1 MDFKKITASLIALGV
16 ITPAFAENFRINDF
30 RIEGEQH
37 TSEAT
42 VRSFLPVKEGDTF
55 TEQEGENIIRSLHSS
70 GFYENVLLEQNGN
83 TLIITVSER
92 PVISSVTI
100 EGAKV
105 LPNDAILKQMA
116 TMKGGAATKE
126 SELIIQ
132 GSDKRSHDEKLADYE
147 SGANY
152 NTANALA
159 STGLA
164 KGDFFSQ
171 EALQRA
177 LQALMGAYQEQGK
190 RGVKITPEVTPLAQ
204 NRVAIKITV
213 DEGTTT
219 RVKEIDFVGNEV
231 FSDRKLANQ
240 IGLTDG
246 TAVSWLT
253 KSNVFSWEKF
263 SQDKTRLENFYHRK
277 GYFDAKVDFDEVQR
291 EPLNED
297 QTREKVIIKVYEGKQ
312 YRWGNFNIIGDTKD
326 VPKEQL
332 AKHLKKLKTGKL
344 SNNLTLQTAL
354 GNMRLELQSMGYAY
368 ANVDA
373 KAVHNED
380 GTLDINIEVA
390 PGARIAVREINITG
404 NNKTRDEVIRRELRQ
419 MEGATYDQKKI
430 DRSRQ
435 RLNQLGYFEN
445 VDMKAVP
452 TAEND
457 QQVDVNVDVKERST
471 GSINVSA
478 GWSQDDGLVVA
489 GGVAQDNVF
498 GTGKSAS
505 VSVSRSKVNQNANL
519 SFTDPYFTPDG
530 VSMAYSLFGSNYN
543 PYKQNSSPRSYK
555 ITRYGGQMM
564 MGIPITEYDRVN
576 VGLGAENLRIG
587 LFPQSPIRYQ
597 RFVQENGARNWI
609 YKGMASWYR
618 NTTDDAYWPTR
629 GYQTSL
635 TAEAGLPGSGLQYY
649 QLGHQNTWYF
659 PITTRVTL
667 MLNGQIGYSGRYGK
681 TKELPFLY
689 AQTGGGLGSVRGF
702 ESGTLG
708 PKFYDTLCYFS
719 GNSTPAPAGSSGTT
733 CYQNSVESYGGSF
746 AANANAELLFP
757 FPGVKDSRSVRLSLF
772 ADAGSVW
779 DNKTYNNATYSST
792 NLNGTNGFYAGTHK
806 ASFKEEL
813 RYSTGAALTWISP
826 MGPIKLSY
834 AYPLKKKDKDQI
846 QRFQFQLGTVF

>member
-1 MDFKKITASLIALGV
+1 MDFKKITASLITLGV

-42 VRSFLPVKEGDTF
+42 VRSFLPIKEGDTF
-55 TEQEGENIIRSLHSS
+55 TEQTGENIIRSLHSS
-70 GFYENVLLEQNGN
+70 GFYENVMLEQKDN

-100 EGAKV
+100 EGAKI
-105 LPNDAILKQMA
+105 LTNEAILKQIA
-116 TMKGGAATKE
+116 SMKGGAATKE
-126 SELIIQ
+126 DELIIKKNEI
-132 GSDKRSHDEKLADYE
+132 SYDEKLAKFD
-147 SGANY
+147 SSADSQ
-152 NTANALA
+152 TKSALET
-159 STGLA
+159 TGLA

-177 LQALMGAYQEQGK
+177 LQALHSVYQEHGK
-190 RGVKITPEVTPLAQ
+190 KGVKITPEITPLAQ
-204 NRVAIKITV
+204 NRVAIKITI

-219 RVKEIDFVGNEV
+219 RVKEINFVGNEV
-231 FSDRKLANQ
+231 YSDRKLANQ

-246 TAVSWLT
+246 TMISWLT

-263 SQDKTRLENFYHRK
+263 AQDKARLESFYHRN
-277 GYFDAKVDFDEVQR
+277 GYFDAKVDFDDVER
-291 EPLNED
+291 TDLNQEK
-297 QTREKVIIKVYEGKQ
+297 TREKITIKVYEGKQ
-312 YRWGNFNIIGDTKD
+312 YRWGDFNIIGDTKD

-332 AKHLKKLKTGKL
+332 AKHLKKLKAGKL
-344 SNNLTLQTAL
+344 SNTEALQTAL
-354 GNMRLELQSMGYAY
+354 ANMRLDLQSMGYAY
-368 ANVDA
+368 AKVES
-373 KAVHNED
+373 KVIHNND
-380 GTLDINIEVA
+380 GTLDVNIEIA
-390 PGARIAVREINITG
+390 PGARIAVREINIVG

-419 MEGATYDQKKI
+419 MEGATFDQKKI
-430 DRSRQ
+430 NRSRQ
-435 RLNQLGYFEN
+435 RLNQLGYFETTEIT
-445 VDMKAVP
+445 AVP
-452 TAEND
+452 TVEND
-457 QQVDVNVDVKERST
+457 QQVDVKVNVKERST

-478 GWSQDDGLVVA
+478 GWSQNDGLVVA
-489 GGVAQDNVF
+489 GSVAQDNVF

-505 VSVSRSKVNQNANL
+505 VNVSRSNVNQNANL

-530 VSMAYSLFGSNYN
+530 VSMSYTLFGSNYN
-543 PYKQNSSPRSYK
+543 PYKQHHSPRSYK

-564 MGIPITEYDRVN
+564 MGIPITEYDRIN
-576 VGLGAENLRIG
+576 VGLSAENLRIG

-597 RFVQENGARNWI
+597 RFVQENGNRNWI

-629 GYQTSL
+629 GYQTNV
-635 TAEAGLPGSGLQYY
+635 TAETALPGSDIKYY

-659 PITTRVTL
+659 PLTTRVTL

-681 TKELPFLY
+681 TRDLPFLY

-702 ESGTLG
+702 KSGTLG

-719 GNSTPAPAGSSGTT
+719 SGSAASAGSNGST
-733 CYQNSVESYGGSF
+733 CYANSVESYGGNF

-757 FPGVKDSRSVRLSLF
+757 FPGIKDSRSVRLSLF

-779 DNKTYNNATYSST
+779 DNKTYNNAAYNTN
-792 NLNGTNGFYAGTHK
+792 NLNGTNGFYQNNHK

-813 RYSTGAALTWISP
+813 RYSAGAALTWISP

-834 AYPLKKKDKDQI
+834 AYPLKKKERDQI